1 MTILYNDYF
10 QNVFMGLVELKK
22 VKWNEKDIF
31 NNFVTY
37 CFKNFSQS
45 HSQIFQDFFVLYL
58 TNAKNDG
65 YFVEFGATNGIDLS
79 NSYLL
84 EKKFN
89 WNGILA
95 EPARSWHPDLFQNRG
110 VHIDTRCVW
119 KESGQTLEFNEVAVR
134 ELSTVHEYSN
144 SDHYEEERKESTLY
158 NVETISLNDLL
169 ATYQAPE
176 VIDYMSI
183 DTEGTEYLILEAF
196 DFKKYNVSL
205 FTIEHNYTP
214 NRELIFQLMKD
225 NNYIRIF
232 DNISRWDDWY
242 IRADLF

>member
-1 MTILYNDYF
+1 M
-10 QNVFMGLVELKK
+10 
-22 VKWNEKDIF
+22 
-31 NNFVTY
+31 
-37 CFKNFSQS
+37 
-45 HSQIFQDFFVLYL
+45 
-58 TNAKNDG
+58 
-65 YFVEFGATNGIDLS
+65 
-79 NSYLL
+79 
-84 EKKFN
+84 
-89 WNGILA
+89 
-95 EPARSWHPDLFQNRG
+95 
-110 VHIDTRCVW
+110 
-119 KESGQTLEFNEVAVR
+119 
-134 ELSTVHEYSN
+134 
-144 SDHYEEERKESTLY
+144 
-158 NVETISLNDLL
+158 NDLL